1 MSRILVTGADGF
13 IGRAV
18 CAALAEKG
26 HHVIAGTRSGG
37 AVAGASENRRLG
49 DMAHPE
55 GTDGWVSQTDMAI
68 HLAARVHVRSDT
80 SLASL
85 GAFRRVNVDGTRALA
100 EAAARR
106 GVRRLILLSSVK
118 VNGDATADR
127 PFTEADLPDPQD
139 AYGISKWEAEQLL
152 EDIGA
157 RNPLETVIL
166 RVPLVYGPGVKGN
179 FLSLL
184 RLCDSSLPLPLG
196 GITGNR
202 RSLLYTGN
210 LTNAIFVALQHP
222 KAAGKTFLVSDGAPV
237 STAVLVRT
245 LRAALDRPPRLFTL
259 SPGLLR
265 LALSLTGKS
274 AAADRL
280 IRSLEINSSDITETL
295 GWHAPFSLEA
305 GMAATAAWYR
315 AASKNR
321 E

>member
-26 HHVIAGTRSGG
+26 HHVIAGTRSGET
-37 AVAGASENRRLG
+37 VAGASENRRLG
-49 DMAHPE
+49 DMTHPE
-55 GTDGWVSQTDMAI
+55 GTDGWVSKTDMAI

-139 AYGISKWEAEQLL
+139 AYGTSKWEAEQLL
-152 EDIGA
+152 EDVGA

-184 RLCDSSLPLPLG
+184 KLCDSSLPLPLG
-196 GITGNR
+196 GLTGNR

-210 LTNAIFVALQHP
+210 LTNAISVALQHP
-222 KAAGKTFLVSDGAPV
+222 KAAGRTFLVSDGAPV
-237 STAVLVRT
+237 STAALVQT

-265 LALSLTGKS
+265 LALSVIGKS
-274 AAADRL
+274 TAADRL
-280 IRSLEINSSDITETL
+280 TRSLEINSSEIAETL
-295 GWHAPFSLEA
+295 GWQAPFTLQA

-315 AASKNR
+315 ASSKKG